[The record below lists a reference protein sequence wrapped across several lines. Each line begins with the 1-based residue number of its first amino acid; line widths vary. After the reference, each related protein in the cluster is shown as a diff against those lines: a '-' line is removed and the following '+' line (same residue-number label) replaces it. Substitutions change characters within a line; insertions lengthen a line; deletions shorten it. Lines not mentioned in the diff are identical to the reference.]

1 MTDYSS
7 ASISASIG
15 TAAAEVARQ
24 TELVA
29 RYQAALMNTF
39 GPPQRIFTG
48 GEGCWVWDADGQRY
62 LDLLGGIAVNTLGH
76 AHPLLVEAIA
86 NQLGTL
92 GHISNFFA
100 SQPQIALAE
109 RLVRLL
115 NIEQP
120 AKVFFTNSGTEAV
133 EAAIKLTRRTGR
145 TKLVSA
151 VGAFHG
157 RSMGALALTWKPAFR
172 EPFNPL
178 PGQISF
184 VPYGDAS
191 ALAAAVD
198 DDTAAVFLEPIQGE
212 AGVITPPD
220 DYLAAARNITR
231 KHSALLVLDEV
242 QTGSGRTGEWFAFQ
256 RHGITPDVVTLAKGL
271 GGGFPI
277 GACIGI
283 GVAGDMLGVGQH
295 GSTFGGNPVAATAAR
310 TVLDVI
316 EQDDLLSNVR
326 RQGERIRAGVRALGH
341 PLVTEVRGEGL
352 LIGIGLA
359 APVAADVARAA
370 LAAGFMINACTPETI
385 RLAPAF
391 VISPEQVDAFLG
403 ALPDALDSTVL
414 EK

>member
-7 ASISASIG
+7 SSISASIG

-39 GPPQRIFTG
+39 GPPQRIFIR